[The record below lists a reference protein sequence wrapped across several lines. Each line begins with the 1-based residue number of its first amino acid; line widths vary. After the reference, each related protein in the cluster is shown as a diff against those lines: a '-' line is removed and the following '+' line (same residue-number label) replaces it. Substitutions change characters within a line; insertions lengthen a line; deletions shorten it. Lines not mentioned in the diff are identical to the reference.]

1 MEMQA
6 GYVKNQSHF
15 SRYTNKRA
23 LGIESVENAVR
34 MLLKSNSFLYKRKVC
49 GSSLQRF
56 VDLVFNQNYLGRT
69 TLIT

>member
-1 MEMQA
+1 MDMQA

-23 LGIESVENAVR
+23 LGIEGLKNAVP

-49 GSSLQRF
+49 GSNVQPELFGSN
-56 VDLVFNQNYLGRT
+56 DSDHMT
-69 TLIT
+69 